1 MQMEDSVHLRLQN
14 RIKVHQVTMVWQKV
28 VIGAAS
34 PFAVRMKRPHI
45 EIEYIARE
53 HRVNSKRAINVE
65 RITCRLGIP
74 PGCSTPYKKRH
85 KDQAAHSSPN
95 RSPSAVRRRNRTR
108 LKANIADRCGYNPGH
123 AHNQE
128 QAEDSEHNAESALHL
143 QGRDCAFGNPHPH
156 TLLSRFSPHL

>member
-45 EIEYIARE
+45 EIKYIARE
-53 HRVNSKRAINVE
+53 HRGNSKRAINVE

-74 PGCSTPYKKRH
+74 PGRSTPKKKRH
-85 KDQAAHSSPN
+85 KDQASCSCQN
-95 RSPSAVRRRNRTR
+95 RSPSAVRRWNRTR
-108 LKANIADRCGYNPGH
+108 LKASIADGRSNNPGPSYNPK
-123 AHNQE
+123 Q
-128 QAEDSEHNAESALHL
+128 
-143 QGRDCAFGNPHPH
+143 
-156 TLLSRFSPHL
+156 T